1 MALVAAVCTHPRG
14 GRFDSEGKPRRLER
28 QSPALNV
35 LGALILWAGWFFF
48 NASGVESFSAQP
60 DDVRWFDMRW
70 CAIYMLEYI
79 YTTRAE

>member
-60 DDVRWFDMRW
+60 DDVSSDDM
-70 CAIYMLEYI
+70 A
-79 YTTRAE
+79 